1 MNCAF
6 VPFFEVRQSKS
17 PIFVRCVYYRA
28 FVCCFDKVTMIFGL
42 WVVIMWSFC
51 RCINDER

>member
-17 PIFVRCVYYRA
+17 QNFVRCVYYRA
-28 FVCCFDKVTMIFGL
+28 FVCSFDKVTMIFGL

-51 RCINDER
+51 R

>member
-17 PIFVRCVYYRA
+17 QNFVRCVYYRA

-42 WVVIMWSFC
+42 RVVIMWSFC